1 MLKKRLIACLL
12 IKDDILIQSIEF
24 QKYLP
29 IGKPKFTVEFV
40 SRWDV
45 DEIILLDISATPKKR
60 IINLDML
67 GILSELSFVPM
78 TVGGG
83 IKNLDHVKKILSY
96 GADKVSL
103 NSHALE
109 DKSIITQ
116 ISETYGTQCIV
127 ISIDTKR
134 TDDGEYYVY
143 SKSGTKNHYIKAE
156 DWAAEC
162 EMLGAGEI
170 LINSIDRDGM
180 KNGYDIDL
188 ISMLTEKLNIP
199 VVALGGVGNPSHF
212 VEGITKGNADAVAAA
227 NIFLHSEHSTILA
240 KSYLVSNDI
249 DVRVDTDAN
258 YKMRSFDNIGRLIT
272 LDTDRLSEVEFVS
285 QKGKYK

>member
-1 MLKKRLIACLL
+1 MKLFFLTLA
-12 IKDDILIQSIEF
+12 QH
-24 QKYLP
+24 Q
-29 IGKPKFTVEFV
+29 
-40 SRWDV
+40 
-45 DEIILLDISATPKKR
+45 KKR